1 MCVCVLHYRS
11 LLTQSYHVTWVCCL
25 VSMVTGAHVTVVGC
39 CLREPVNDAMH
50 AHYCK
55 HGLIAV
61 IITSSNQ
68 ISNRTDFIEIHNL
81 WYTALFILPE
91 AMFSK

>member
-1 MCVCVLHYRS
+1 M
-11 LLTQSYHVTWVCCL
+11 TWVCCL

-39 CLREPVNDAMH
+39 CLREPVNDAMR

-61 IITSSNQ
+61 IITSS
-68 ISNRTDFIEIHNL
+68 IKSNFKSDRFYPNSQLMVHSVIHFARG
-81 WYTALFILPE
+81 YV
-91 AMFSK
+91 